1 MKKNLLIA
9 VCMGL
14 AFTMEAQ
21 DKVLTYQDAIKI
33 GIRNSYLLNQQ
44 KNNLEFNQ
52 MQKLSNVAGLGPTL
66 SANVNAY
73 QVNGNTYNPNTLEVV
88 NGLFD
93 QVNGSLNA
101 NLNLFN
107 GFSQVN
113 RVKQSASQLD
123 AQSFYLMRTSQDV
136 LNTISTQYLTVL
148 LDVELLRIARENHSA
163 QLKQLDQVKESVNVG
178 SKSPVDEYNQLSQT
192 KAAEL
197 RALQAEITLLNDKS
211 RLTLTLL
218 LDPNEKYEVSRPQLS
233 VNDVESGEIQLASL
247 EEVALKNRGDYLR
260 AVKTEEASK
269 YGRNAS
275 RANMLP
281 SLGAFGTLYSAYNH
295 THGDPDVRPFDTQ
308 FKADNLRK
316 VYGLQLTIPILGG
329 NQNLQYRT
337 NYVQQKVN
345 YLNSQLARQNA
356 EIQVKTDVFQ
366 AYQNLELFKKTY
378 SVTLSQLE
386 AAQEAFRLE
395 NERYNLGITSFVDY
409 SNANKALVQA
419 QTDHAQAEFRL
430 LFQKILLDYAI
441 GTLKVEDLEK

>member
-1 MKKNLLIA
+1 MKKNLLLA
-9 VCMGL
+9 VCIGL
-14 AFTMEAQ
+14 VFAVQAQ

-52 MQKLSNVAGLGPTL
+52 MQKLSSMAGLGPTL
-66 SANVNAY
+66 SANVNTY
-73 QVNGNTYNPNTLEVV
+73 QVNGNTFNQNTGQVV

-113 RVKQSASQLD
+113 RLKQSASQLD
-123 AQSFYLMRTSQDV
+123 AQSFYLMRTSQDA

-148 LDVELLRIARENHSA
+148 LDVELLRIARENHSV
-163 QLKQLDQVKESVNVG
+163 QLKQLDQIKESVNVG

-211 RLTLTLL
+211 KLSLTLL
-218 LDPNEKYEVSRPQLS
+218 LDPNDKFEVARPHLS
-233 VNDVESGEIQLASL
+233 VNDLDTGDIALTAL

-260 AVKTEEASK
+260 AVKTEEAAK
-269 YGRNAS
+269 YGKNSS

-295 THGDPDVRPFDTQ
+295 THGDPNVRPFETQ
-308 FKADNLRK
+308 FKSDNLRK

-337 NYVQQKVN
+337 GYVQQKVN
-345 YLNSQLARQNA
+345 YLNSQLERQNA

-366 AYQNLELFKKTY
+366 AYQNFELYKKTY
-378 SVTLSQLE
+378 SVTQSQLE
-386 AAQEAFRLE
+386 AAQEAYRLE
-395 NERYNLGITSFVDY
+395 NERYNLGITNFVDY

>member
-1 MKKNLLIA
+1 MKKNLLLA
-9 VCMGL
+9 VCMGFVFAL
-14 AFTMEAQ
+14 QAQ

-44 KNNLEFNQ
+44 KNNLEFSQ
-52 MQKLSNVAGLGPTL
+52 MQKISSMAGLGPTL
-66 SANVNAY
+66 SANVNTY
-73 QVNGNTYNPNTLEVV
+73 QVNGNTFNQNTGQVV

-113 RVKQSASQLD
+113 RLKQSASLLD
-123 AQSFYLMRTSQDV
+123 AQSFYMMRTSQDA
-136 LNTISTQYLTVL
+136 LNAISTQYLTVL
-148 LDVELLRIARENHSA
+148 LDVELLRIAKENHSV
-163 QLKQLDQVKESVNVG
+163 QLKQLDQIKESVNVG

-211 RLTLTLL
+211 KLSLTLL
-218 LDPNEKYEVSRPQLS
+218 LDPNDKFEVARPHLS
-233 VNDVESGEIQLASL
+233 VNDLDTGDIALTSL

-260 AVKTEEASK
+260 AVKTEEAAK
-269 YGRNAS
+269 YGKNS
-275 RANMLP
+275 NRANMLP

-295 THGDPDVRPFDTQ
+295 THGDPNVRPFETQ
-308 FKADNLRK
+308 FKSDNLRK

-337 NYVQQKVN
+337 GYVQQKVN
-345 YLNSQLARQNA
+345 YLNSQLERQNA

-366 AYQNLELFKKTY
+366 AYQNFELYKKTY
-378 SVTLSQLE
+378 SVTQSQLE
-386 AAQEAFRLE
+386 AAQEAYRLE
-395 NERYNLGITSFVDY
+395 NERYNLGITNFVDY